1 MRSDPFEHLQE
12 HVSTSAFH
20 TSAKQI
26 DPPRCHENTRTA
38 VINDIFSWILQDTVR
53 TTWILWLNGA
63 AGAGKTAIGQS
74 VAELCVPRGILV
86 ASFFFFRTDPTRN
99 SAPPVVA
106 TLAYQLIQLVPVI
119 KVTILEIIE
128 TNPLIFQQSFETQ
141 FEELIIRPLSLLQTS
156 NLTWRLLL
164 IIDGLDECDRDGD
177 QENVVRTIAK
187 MLEEKNLPIIVMLSS
202 RMENKLKMVFN
213 SPKIKDIL
221 THVSLDSHYHPDDD
235 IRLFLCDSF
244 REIKQTHPFSHLL
257 DHDWPTLEPLEEI
270 VVKSSGQFIFASVV
284 IKFISSP
291 NSNPVQQ
298 LEIVRGLRASGE
310 ESPFAQLDALYRH
323 IFSCV
328 RNIDLVISILAYVI
342 LGDDPNMFSLAR
354 LIDVPQSDLDVGLSA
369 LSSIIT
375 WKTSAYEPPSVVF
388 LHASLPD
395 FLLDETRSH
404 DYHINASTWATHFT
418 TLWFQKVASDR
429 RKGAYYG

>member
-1 MRSDPFEHLQE
+1 MR
-12 HVSTSAFH
+12 A
-20 TSAKQI
+20 
-26 DPPRCHENTRTA
+26 
-38 VINDIFSWILQDTVR
+38 
-53 TTWILWLNGA
+53 TWILWLNGA

-74 VAELCVPRGILV
+74 VAELCVARGILV

-99 SAPPVVA
+99 SAAHVVA
-106 TLAYQLIQLVPVI
+106 TFAYQLIQLVPVI
-119 KVTILEIIE
+119 KVAILEIIE
-128 TNPLIFQQSFETQ
+128 SNPLIFQQSFETQ

-164 IIDGLDECDRDGD
+164 IIDGIDECDGD
-177 QENVVRTIAK
+177 SDQANILRTIAK
-187 MLEEKNLPIIVMLSS
+187 ILGEKNLPIIVMLSS

-221 THVSLDSHYHPDDD
+221 THVPLDWHYLPDND
-235 IRLFLCDSF
+235 IRLFLRDSF
-244 REIKQTHPFSHLL
+244 QEIKQTHPFGYLL
-257 DHDWPTLEPLEEI
+257 SHDWPALELVEEI
-270 VVKSSGQFIFASVV
+270 VVKSSGQFIYASVV

-291 NSNPVQQ
+291 NSNPIQQ

-328 RNIDLVISILAYVI
+328 QNIDFVISILAYVI

-354 LIDVPQSDLDVGLSA
+354 LLGVPQSDLDVALAA

-375 WKTSAYEPPSVVF
+375 WKKNDYEPPSVVF

-404 DYHINASTWATHFT
+404 EYHISASTWSTHFT
-418 TLWFQKVASDR
+418 TLWFRKVASDR
-429 RKGAYYG
+429 RRGNVLQLVLCCNYLIWNIEHRNVLQRQL